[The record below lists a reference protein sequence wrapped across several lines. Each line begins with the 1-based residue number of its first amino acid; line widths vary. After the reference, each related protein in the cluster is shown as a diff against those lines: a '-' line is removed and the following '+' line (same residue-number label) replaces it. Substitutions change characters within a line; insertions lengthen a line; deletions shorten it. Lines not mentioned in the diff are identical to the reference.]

1 VKSSVEALEG
11 NKVKVSVEVEEVELD
26 GAIDAA
32 FKRIA
37 QVVRIP
43 GFRPGKVPRK
53 ILEARIGVEAA
64 RQDAL
69 REALPEYYVQAVD
82 EHDVDVIAPPE
93 IDITS
98 GQESGPVTFEAVV
111 EVRPQ
116 IVVAGYDGLRVEVPS
131 PLVSDEQIEAQL
143 NRLRDTSSTLEDVDR
158 PAADGDHAT
167 IDIAG
172 SLGGEP
178 VEGLTADDY
187 LYEVGSGT
195 AVPELDE
202 HLRGARVGDILVFDA
217 AHPDPEVTDV
227 LTFRVL
233 VKAVQA
239 KVLPDADDEWA
250 AEVSEFETLAELRDD
265 LRTRLG
271 AVTRVQTVMS
281 MRQGVVEALVGLVDD
296 EPPAAMVDGEVQR
309 QLEDLAHRL
318 SHQGATIEQ
327 YLEATGSSAQE
338 LLDGLRVEATSAA
351 KADLAIRAVIA
362 AEGIEPD
369 EAMVTDELTRMAA
382 QLETT
387 VDDVRSQLE
396 RAGRMAAVRSDVQ
409 RRQAFDWLSE
419 RAEIVDPDGNPVDRS
434 LLEPPATDPEAIDP
448 EATDHEATDHE
459 ATDPDPDDG
468 ATEQDGQ
475 PDDEGEQ
482 EQDD

>member
-37 QVVRIP
+37 KEVRIP

-53 ILEARIGVEAA
+53 ILEARIGVDAA

-69 REALPEYYVQAVD
+69 REALPEYYVRAVD
-82 EHDVDVIAPPE
+82 ELDVDVIAPPE

-98 GQESGPVTFEAVV
+98 GQESGPVTFDAVV

-116 IVVAGYDGLRVEVPS
+116 INVAGYDGLRVEVPN
-131 PLVSDEQIEAQL
+131 PAVSDEQVDAQIH
-143 NRLRDTSSTLEDVDR
+143 RLRDTSSTLQPVER
-158 PAADGDHAT
+158 PAMDGDHLT

-172 SLGGEP
+172 SLDGEP

-187 LYEVGSGT
+187 LYEVGSGG

-202 HLRGARVGDILVFDA
+202 HVRGAKVGDILVFDA
-217 AHPDPEVTDV
+217 EHPDPDITDP

-233 VKAVQA
+233 VKAVQE
-239 KVLPDADDEWA
+239 KVLPEADDAWA
-250 AEVSEFETLAELRDD
+250 ADVSEFETLEELRDD

-271 AVTRVQTVMS
+271 PINRVQTTMS
-281 MRQGVVEALVGLVDD
+281 LRQGVVDALVALVDD

-327 YLEATGSSAQE
+327 YLEATGGSAQE
-338 LLDGLRVEATSAA
+338 LLDGLRIDATAGA

-362 AEGIEPD
+362 AEAIEPD
-369 EAMVTDELTRMAA
+369 EEMVDEELTRLAA
-382 QLETT
+382 QLETS
-387 VDDVRSQLE
+387 VDDVRVQLE

-409 RRQAFDWLSE
+409 RRKAFDWLSE
-419 RAEIVDPDGNPVDRS
+419 RAEVVAPDGNPVDRS
-434 LLEPPATDPEAIDP
+434 LLEPP
-448 EATDHEATDHE
+448 
-459 ATDPDPDDG
+459 PDTTSADKSDDVIEQG
-468 ATEQDGQ
+468 AETQEDAAH
-475 PDDEGEQ
+475 DEGEQ

>member
-26 GAIDAA
+26 DAIDAA

-37 QVVRIP
+37 REVRIP

-53 ILEARIGVEAA
+53 ILEA
-64 RQDAL
+64 
-69 REALPEYYVQAVD
+69 LPEYYVRAVD
-82 EHDVDVIAPPE
+82 ELEVDVIAPPE

-98 GQESGPVTFEAVV
+98 GQESGPVHFDAVV

-116 IVVAGYDGLRVEVPS
+116 INVAGYDGLRVEVPS
-131 PLVSDEQIEAQL
+131 PVVSDEQVDAQV
-143 NRLRDTSSTLEDVDR
+143 NRLRETSSTLETVER
-158 PAADGDHAT
+158 PAADADNVT

-187 LYEVGSGT
+187 LYEVGSGL

-202 HLRGARVGDILVFDA
+202 HLRGASVGDVLVFDA
-217 AHPDPEVTDV
+217 AHPDPDITEP

-233 VKAVQA
+233 VKAIQA
-239 KVLPDADDEWA
+239 KVLPEPDDEWA
-250 AEVSEFETLAELRDD
+250 EEVSEFDTLEELRTD
-265 LRTRLG
+265 LRTRLEPIN
-271 AVTRVQTVMS
+271 RVQAIMS
-281 MRQGVVEALVGLVDD
+281 LRQGVVDSLVALVED

-327 YLEATGSSAQE
+327 YLEATGGTAGE
-338 LLDGLRVEATSAA
+338 LLEGLRVDATSAA

-362 AEGIEPD
+362 AEAIEPD
-369 EAMVTDELTRMAA
+369 EAMVEEELVRLAG
-382 QLETT
+382 QLET
-387 VDDVRSQLE
+387 DLADVRVQLE
-396 RAGRMAAVRSDVQ
+396 RAGRMSAVRSDVQ

-419 RAEIVDPDGNPVDRS
+419 RAEVVDPDGNPVDRT
-434 LLEPPATDPEAIDP
+434 LLEPPEALL
-448 EATDHEATDHE
+448 
-459 ATDPDPDDG
+459 PDTPASDREHD
-468 ATEQDGQ
+468 AQ

>member
-1 VKSSVEALEG
+1 MKSSVEALEG

-37 QVVRIP
+37 QEVRIP

-131 PLVSDEQIEAQL
+131 PSVSDEQIEAQL

-217 AHPDPEVTDV
+217 AHPDPEVTDL

-239 KVLPDADDEWA
+239 KVLPDADDAWA

-369 EAMVTDELTRMAA
+369 EAMVNDELTRMAA

-434 LLEPPATDPEAIDP
+434 LLEPPATTDPEAIDS
-448 EATDHEATDHE
+448 EAIDSE

>member
-1 VKSSVEALEG
+1 MKSSVEALEG

-37 QVVRIP
+37 QEVRIP

-131 PLVSDEQIEAQL
+131 PSVSDEQIEAQL

-217 AHPDPEVTDV
+217 AHPDPEVTDL

-369 EAMVTDELTRMAA
+369 EAMVNDELTRMAA

-434 LLEPPATDPEAIDP
+434 LLEPPATTDPEAIDS
-448 EATDHEATDHE
+448 EAIDSE

>member
-26 GAIDAA
+26 DAIDAA

-37 QVVRIP
+37 REVRIP

-53 ILEARIGVEAA
+53 ILEARIGLDAA

-69 REALPEYYVQAVD
+69 REALPDYYVRAVD

-98 GQESGPVTFEAVV
+98 GQESGPVTFDAVV

-116 IVVAGYDGLRVEVPS
+116 INVGGYDGLRVEVPS
-131 PLVSDEQIEAQL
+131 PVVSEEQVDAQV
-143 NRLRDTSSTLEDVDR
+143 NRLRDTSSTLQTAER
-158 PAADGDHAT
+158 PAIDGDHVT

-172 SLGGEP
+172 SLAGEP

-187 LYEVGSGT
+187 LYEVGSGL

-217 AHPDPEVTDV
+217 THPDPGIAEP

-233 VKAVQA
+233 VKAVQS

-250 AEVSEFETLAELRDD
+250 AEVSEFETLDELRTD
-265 LRTRLG
+265 LRTRLEPIN
-271 AVTRVQTVMS
+271 RVQAIMS
-281 MRQGVVEALVGLVDD
+281 LRQGVVDALVALVDE

-309 QLEDLAHRL
+309 QLEALAHRL
-318 SHQGATIEQ
+318 SHEGATIEQ

-338 LLDGLRVEATSAA
+338 LLDGLRVDAAAAA
-351 KADLAIRAVIA
+351 KADLGIRAVIA
-362 AEGIEPD
+362 AESIEPS
-369 EAMVTDELTRMAA
+369 EEMVEEELVRMAE
-382 QLETT
+382 QLET
-387 VDDVRSQLE
+387 DLEDVRVQLE
-396 RAGRMAAVRSDVQ
+396 RAGRMSAVRSDVQ
-409 RRQAFDWLSE
+409 RRQAFEWLSE
-419 RAEIVDPDGNPVDRS
+419 RAEVVDPDGNPVDRS
-434 LLEPPATDPEAIDP
+434 LLEPPETPLPETPAPDSQQEP
-448 EATDHEATDHE
+448 EPH
-459 ATDPDPDDG
+459 
-468 ATEQDGQ
+468 
-475 PDDEGEQ
+475 DEGEQ

>member
-26 GAIDAA
+26 SAIDAA

-37 QVVRIP
+37 QEVRIP

-53 ILEARIGVEAA
+53 ILEARIGIDAA

-69 REALPEYYVQAVD
+69 REALPEYYVRAVD
-82 EHDVDVIAPPE
+82 ELEVDVIAPPE

-98 GQESGPVTFEAVV
+98 GQESGPVTFDAVV

-116 IVVAGYDGLRVEVPS
+116 INVAGYDGLRVEVPN
-131 PLVSDEQIEAQL
+131 PAVSDAQVDAQL
-143 NRLRDTSSTLEDVDR
+143 HRLRDNSSTLEAVER

-172 SLGGEP
+172 SLDGEP
-178 VEGLTADDY
+178 VDGLTVDDY
-187 LYEVGSGT
+187 LYEVGSGL

-202 HLRGARVGDILVFDA
+202 HLRGASVGDILVFDA
-217 AHPDPEVTDV
+217 AHPDPDITDP
-227 LTFRVL
+227 LAFRVL
-233 VKAVQA
+233 VKAIQE
-239 KVLPDADDEWA
+239 KVLPEADDEWA
-250 AEVSEFETLAELRDD
+250 AEVSEFESLDELRDD
-265 LRTRLG
+265 LRTRL
-271 AVTRVQTVMS
+271 APINRVQAVMS
-281 MRQGVVEALVGLVDD
+281 LRQGVVDALVALVED

-327 YLEATGSSAQE
+327 YLEATGSSAGE
-338 LLDGLRVEATSAA
+338 LLDGLRIDATSGA

-362 AEGIEPD
+362 AESIEPD
-369 EAMVTDELTRMAA
+369 EELVEEELTRLAA
-382 QLETT
+382 QLETSL
-387 VDDVRSQLE
+387 DDVRLQLE

-409 RRQAFDWLSE
+409 RRTAFDWLSE
-419 RAEIVDPDGNPVDRS
+419 RAEVVDPDGNPVDRS
-434 LLEPPATDPEAIDP
+434 LLDPPAETQISDTEDDADTQEEA
-448 EATDHEATDHE
+448 A
-459 ATDPDPDDG
+459 
-468 ATEQDGQ
+468 
-475 PDDEGEQ
+475 DDEGEQ

>member
-11 NKVKVSVEVEEVELD
+11 NKVKVSVEVEEFELD
-26 GAIDAA
+26 EAIDAA

-37 QVVRIP
+37 KEVRIP

-82 EHDVDVIAPPE
+82 EHEVDVIAPPE

-98 GQESGPVTFEAVV
+98 GQESGPVLFDAVV

-116 IVVAGYDGLRVEVPS
+116 INVAGYDKLRVEVPN
-131 PLVSDEQIEAQL
+131 PAVSEAQVDAQL
-143 NRLRDTSSTLEDVDR
+143 ERLRESSSTLETVDR
-158 PAADGDHAT
+158 PAADRDNVT

-172 SLGGEP
+172 SLEGEP
-178 VEGLTADDY
+178 VEGLTVDDY

-195 AVPELDE
+195 AVPELDD
-202 HLRGARVGDILVFDA
+202 HLRGASVGDILVFDA
-217 AHPDPEVTDV
+217 VHPDPDITEP

-233 VKAVQA
+233 VKSIQA
-239 KVLPDADDEWA
+239 KVLPDPDDEWA
-250 AEVSEFETLAELRDD
+250 EEVSEFDTLAELRAD
-265 LRTRLG
+265 LEKRLEPIN
-271 AVTRVQTVMS
+271 RVQAIIAL
-281 MRQGVVEALVGLVDD
+281 RQGVVDALVTLVED

-327 YLEATGSSAQE
+327 YLEATGGSAEE
-338 LLDGLRVEATSAA
+338 LLESLRAEATTGA

-362 AEGIEPD
+362 AEAIEPS
-369 EAMVTDELTRMAA
+369 EGMIEEELVRLAA

-387 VDDVRSQLE
+387 PEDVRLQLE
-396 RAGRMAAVRSDVQ
+396 RAGRMSAVRSDVQ

-419 RAEIVDPDGNPVDRS
+419 RAEVVDPDGAPVDRS
-434 LLEPPATDPEAIDP
+434 LLEPPEGPDL
-448 EATDHEATDHE
+448 
-459 ATDPDPDDG
+459 TDPDLGDAPDIQTQD
-468 ATEQDGQ
+468 TETPDTETPDTDAQ